1 MRVLVTGAD
10 QHQGLAVIRGLG
22 LKGVPVVAC
31 GSETRS
37 LGFYSR
43 FTQQRYVYPSQHGD
57 RERFID
63 AILKILGESGA
74 EMIINSLETTLVV
87 LDGARSE
94 IERRAVLASPDSQ
107 TLEVVIDKLRTM
119 ELARQVGV
127 PVPRTLH
134 GSTAAEVLAQS
145 DRLRFPVIIK
155 PRGSPLH
162 RSTQH
167 RLDFKVRY
175 ANDMKR
181 LSALLEEAE
190 GRGAV
195 PLVQEYV
202 PGVALCVAGV
212 YDRGRP
218 LARFPY
224 MRVRELPITGGVS
237 VLRRSLAPD
246 EGLYAYVDLLLG
258 QLKWHGVAMVEFK
271 YDEQTGAYTLMEIN
285 GRFQASTALSLDV
298 SMNLPWMHYALYAG
312 ERVEP
317 VEQYRVGVCER
328 YLRYD
333 LMALVEY
340 LFGDTIS
347 EAPDAA
353 RPRLPSRTALLGRFL
368 WDFRPTVKY
377 DEFKTWDWRPGVV
390 EIGSIVRETYQQVRS
405 IAARRLSRFRATQK
419 AFLRE
424 QWLRARLRVIRL
436 FHSYDPAGLEAALRS
451 LGLKEGDTVLMHSSF
466 SVFSGFRGEP
476 REVIDCLLRVIGPTG
491 NLCMMS
497 MAYTGFAYDYLKKDR
512 GVFDVRRT
520 VSRMGLITEA
530 FRRRSGVLRSLNP
543 VHPVLALGPEA
554 AKLVA
559 DHERQLHSCGKGS
572 PFAKLY
578 DLKAKI
584 LFLDAP
590 FSTCTFLHYLEDLFQ
605 AQLPVQV
612 YSDELL
618 EGTVIDARGT
628 ELGVKTYVFNPSTA
642 EFRDRVWD
650 ALERELSKAGVL
662 VHRKVGNSR
671 LLLVAMADLVAAARG
686 MVERR
691 FPGSP
696 DNGARAGRGCQA
708 TR

>member
-1 MRVLVTGAD
+1 
-10 QHQGLAVIRGLG
+10 IRGLG

-181 LSALLEEAE
+181 LSALLE
-190 GRGAV
+190 
-195 PLVQEYV
+195 
-202 PGVALCVAGV
+202 
-212 YDRGRP
+212 
-218 LARFPY
+218 
-224 MRVRELPITGGVS
+224 
-237 VLRRSLAPD
+237 
-246 EGLYAYVDLLLG
+246 
-258 QLKWHGVAMVEFK
+258 
-271 YDEQTGAYTLMEIN
+271 QTGASTLMEIN

-353 RPRLPSRTALLGRFL
+353 RPR
-368 WDFRPTVKY
+368 
-377 DEFKTWDWRPGVV
+377 
-390 EIGSIVRETYQQVRS
+390 
-405 IAARRLSRFRATQK
+405 
-419 AFLRE
+419 
-424 QWLRARLRVIRL
+424 
-436 FHSYDPAGLEAALRS
+436 
-451 LGLKEGDTVLMHSSF
+451 
-466 SVFSGFRGEP
+466 
-476 REVIDCLLRVIGPTG
+476 
-491 NLCMMS
+491 
-497 MAYTGFAYDYLKKDR
+497 
-512 GVFDVRRT
+512 
-520 VSRMGLITEA
+520 
-530 FRRRSGVLRSLNP
+530 
-543 VHPVLALGPEA
+543 
-554 AKLVA
+554 
-559 DHERQLHSCGKGS
+559 
-572 PFAKLY
+572 
-578 DLKAKI
+578 
-584 LFLDAP
+584 
-590 FSTCTFLHYLEDLFQ
+590 
-605 AQLPVQV
+605 
-612 YSDELL
+612 
-618 EGTVIDARGT
+618 
-628 ELGVKTYVFNPSTA
+628 
-642 EFRDRVWD
+642 
-650 ALERELSKAGVL
+650 
-662 VHRKVGNSR
+662 
-671 LLLVAMADLVAAARG
+671 
-686 MVERR
+686 
-691 FPGSP
+691 
-696 DNGARAGRGCQA
+696 
-708 TR
+708 